1 MCCITLRVLSLG
13 EPFCMRSFLT
23 HQSYAYSLRFHLSA
37 LFYYFVLRKYQNKW
51 LLQLF
56 SCYTIFLMLYHFS
69 YPVPSFLCCTIFLKS
84 NTYYCSFCT
93 QLHVISKKH
102 QIIFIQSNLFYL
114 DYILLIKKS
123 HLTLGC
129 TNVYFSSAKVI
140 KTNIKYYNKSDY
152 LDLGPLITLT

>member
-23 HQSYAYSLRFHLSA
+23 HQSYAYSLRFHHSA
-37 LFYYFVLRKYQNKW
+37 LFYYFVLRKNQNKW

-56 SCYTIFLMLYHFS
+56 SCYTIFLMLCHLSYAVPSFLCCTIFLMLYHFS

-93 QLHVISKKH
+93 QLHVISSNHIYSIKPFLLRLYPPYKKVT
-102 QIIFIQSNLFYL
+102 FDSRL
-114 DYILLIKKS
+114 
-123 HLTLGC
+123 C
-129 TNVYFSSAKVI
+129 
-140 KTNIKYYNKSDY
+140 
-152 LDLGPLITLT
+152 